1 MLEVRTGNRNINI
14 NIFCNVFFRLSR
26 GVSFMDIINNVQKF
40 LVDDLKSTLKNGS
53 KVSIAASCF
62 SIYAYE
68 SLKKELEQ
76 IEELRFI
83 FNSPTFIKDK
93 IEKEKRE
100 FYIPKL
106 NRERSIYGTK
116 FEIKL
121 KNELTQKAIAKE
133 CSNWIKK
140 KVTFKSNKT
149 NAYLQGF
156 INVENHDE
164 KYTYTQTVGFTTVD
178 LGYERGNNIS
188 NITIK
193 SDEYNM
199 TKTYFQLFDQVWN
212 DDEKTKDVTAEVIEY
227 ISTVYNENSPEFIY
241 FVILFNIFKEFL
253 EDITEDLLPNE
264 ATGFKETEIWN
275 RLYKF
280 KKDAVIGI
288 INKIQK
294 YHGCILADS
303 VGLGKTFTAL
313 GVIKYYE
320 LRNKNVLVLCPKK
333 LSENWLTYREN
344 YTNNI
349 LNKDRFNYDVL
360 YHTDLS
366 RDRGC
371 TNGINLERLNWG
383 NYDLLVIDE
392 SHNFRNND
400 PVKGRETRYQR
411 LMRKVIRTGVKTD
424 VLMLSATPVNN
435 KFNDLKNQIAL
446 IYEGN
451 PSNINAKLNTQRS
464 IDDIFKRA
472 QYSFNKWSKFPNSER
487 TTDALLNMLDFDFFE
502 LLDSLTIARSRKH
515 IQKYYNI
522 EEIGKFPKRLKP
534 ISHFCNLTERNDVIG
549 YNQIFKELSKLNL
562 SVYAPFNYILP
573 SKMSFY
579 ESKYDTV
586 VKGGIGSLKQSDRER
601 SLQTLMRIN
610 LLKRL
615 ESSVDAFRITLSKMI
630 DKINIAIEE
639 VDKFNNYA
647 SNEIISYQEMNNI
660 NFDEDDWIDDEF
672 SIGDK
677 IKINLSDMDKISWR
691 EDLEHDR
698 NIIKYLL
705 KEMKKITPVFDQKLY
720 TLKNIIKEKINN
732 PINKDNKKIIIFTA
746 FSDTADYLYNEISK
760 YVMDEFNLHT
770 AKIVGSDANKT
781 TLNIKNDLNTI
792 LTCFSPISKEKHLTM
807 PHVKGKIDV
816 LIATDCISEGQ
827 NLQDCDYLINYDI
840 HWNPVRITQRFGR
853 IDRIGSK
860 NDAIQLVNFWPNMT
874 LDEYINLR
882 ERVEN
887 RMVIVNM
894 TSTGTGADNLL
905 SNKSTDLEYRK
916 EQLKKLQEEVLDLED
931 MNTGVSIT
939 DLGLNDFRID
949 LMNYVNQNGDLD
961 NVPYGLH
968 TVIKANEEKEIYP
981 GVIFVLKNINSDIDA
996 NKQNALYPFY
1006 LVYINYEGN
1015 VIVNHLKVKKI
1026 LDVLRIGCKGEDKP
1040 IKEAYTE
1047 FNKETKD
1054 GKKMDKYSKLLEDA
1068 IKSIINTNEE
1078 SDIDSLF
1085 TSGGTTALIKSIKG
1099 LDDFELIAF
1108 VVIR

>member
-1 MLEVRTGNRNINI
+1 ME
-14 NIFCNVFFRLSR
+14 
-26 GVSFMDIINNVQKF
+26 IINNVDK
-40 LVDDLKSTLKNGS
+40 LLGDDLKTTIEKDT
-53 KVSIAASCF
+53 KMSIAAAYF

-68 SLKKELEQ
+68 ALKKELEQ

-93 IEKEKRE
+93 IDKEKRE
-100 FYIPKL
+100 FYIPKR
-106 NRERSIYGTK
+106 NRETNIYGTE

-133 CSNWIKK
+133 CSKWIKE

-149 NAYLQGF
+149 HGYLPSFINIENNREQITYMPIQGF
-156 INVENHDE
+156 S
-164 KYTYTQTVGFTTVD
+164 TVD
-178 LGYERGNNIS
+178 LGYERGDYIANII
-188 NITIK
+188 NK
-193 SDEYNM
+193 SSDHNF
-199 TKTYFQLFDQVWN
+199 TKTYIELFEQVWA
-212 DDEKTKDVTAEVIEY
+212 DDEKMEDITSEVIEY
-227 ISTVYNENSPEFIY
+227 ISTVYKENPPEFIY
-241 FVILFNIFKEFL
+241 FVILYNIFNEFL
-253 EDITEDLLPNE
+253 EDINDDLLPNE

-275 RLYKF
+275 RLYSF
-280 KKDAVIGI
+280 QKDAAIGI
-288 INKIQK
+288 INKLQK

-349 LNKDRFNYDVL
+349 LYKDRFNYDVL

-366 RDRGC
+366 RDGGY

-383 NYDLLVIDE
+383 NYDLVVIDE

-435 KFNDLKNQIAL
+435 RFNDLKNQLAL
-446 IYEGN
+446 AYEGN
-451 PSNINAKLNTQRS
+451 PFNINKKLNTERG
-464 IDDIFKRA
+464 IDEIFKRA
-472 QYSFNKWSKFPNSER
+472 QYSFNKWSKMSNNER
-487 TTDALLNMLDFDFFE
+487 TTEVLLNMLDFDFFE

-515 IQKYYNI
+515 IQKYYDTS
-522 EEIGKFPKRLKP
+522 EIGDFPKRLKP
-534 ISHFCNLTERNDVIG
+534 ISHFCNLTERSDVIG
-549 YNQIFKELSKLNL
+549 YDEIYRELSRLNL
-562 SVYAPFNYILP
+562 SIYAPFNYILP
-573 SKMSFY
+573 SKISFY
-579 ESKYDTV
+579 ENKYDTV
-586 VKGGIGSLKQSDRER
+586 VKGGLSSLKQLDRER

-615 ESSVDAFRITLSKMI
+615 ESSVDAFRITLSKML
-630 DKINIAIEE
+630 DKIDTTIKEIDRFDIYA
-639 VDKFNNYA
+639 NNQFA
-647 SNEIISYQEMNNI
+647 SYQEINNL
-660 NFDEDDWIDDEF
+660 NLDEDDWLDDEF

-677 IKINLSDMDKISWR
+677 VKINLSDMDRISWR
-691 EDLEHDR
+691 EELSHDR
-698 NIIKYLL
+698 DIFENLL
-705 KEMKKITPVFDQKLY
+705 REMGKVTPEHDQKLY

-746 FSDTADYLYNEISK
+746 FSDTADYLYEEISQ
-760 YVMDEFNLHT
+760 YTLNEFNLHT
-770 AKIVGSDANKT
+770 AKVVGSDANKN
-781 TLNIKNDLNTI
+781 TLNIKNDLHTI

-807 PHVKGKIDV
+807 PHIEGEIDI

-860 NDAIQLVNFWPNMT
+860 NKVIQLVNFWPNMT

-882 ERVEN
+882 ERVED
-887 RMVIVNM
+887 RMEIVNI
-894 TSTGTGADNLL
+894 TATGDDNIL
-905 SNKSTDLEYRK
+905 SNKSSDLEYRK
-916 EQLKKLQEEVLDLED
+916 EQLSRLQNEVLDLED
-931 MNTGVSIT
+931 INTGVSIT
-939 DLGLNDFRID
+939 DLGLNDFRMD
-949 LMNYVNQNGDLD
+949 LVNYIEKNGDLD
-961 NVPYGLH
+961 HVPNGMH
-968 TVIKANEEKEIYP
+968 TVINSHEERGIYP
-981 GVIFVLKNINSDIDA
+981 GVIFVLKNINDDIDI
-996 NKQNALYPFY
+996 NKKNHLYPFY
-1006 LVYINYEGN
+1006 LIYIDYNGE
-1015 VIVNHLKVKKI
+1015 VIVDHIKVKKI
-1026 LDVLRIGCKGEDKP
+1026 LDILRIGCKGKDEP
-1040 IKEAYTE
+1040 IKEAYKP

-1068 IKSIINTNEE
+1068 INSIMDVNEE

-1085 TSGGTTALIKSIKG
+1085 SAGGTTALLESIEG
-1099 LDDFELIAF
+1099 LDDFELISF

>member
-1 MLEVRTGNRNINI
+1 
-14 NIFCNVFFRLSR
+14 
-26 GVSFMDIINNVQKF
+26 MDIINNVQKF
-40 LVDDLKSTLKNGS
+40 LGDDLKSTFKKDS

-76 IEELRFI
+76 IDELRFI

-106 NRERSIYGTK
+106 NRERSVYGTK

-156 INVENHDE
+156 INVENNNE
-164 KYTYTQTVGFTTVD
+164 RYTYTQTVGFSTVD
-178 LGYERGNNIS
+178 LGYERGDNIS
-188 NITIK
+188 NIVIK
-193 SDEYNM
+193 SDDYNM
-199 TKTYFQLFDQVWN
+199 TKTYFQLFEQVWN
-212 DDEKTKDVTAEVIEY
+212 DDEKMKDVTAEVIEY

-241 FVILFNIFKEFL
+241 FVILFNIFNEFL

-275 RLYKF
+275 RLYSF
-280 KKDAVIGI
+280 QKDAVIGI
-288 INKIQK
+288 INKLQK

-349 LNKDRFNYDVL
+349 LYKDRFNYNVL

-366 RDRGC
+366 RDSGY

-400 PVKGRETRYQR
+400 PVKDRETRYQR
-411 LMRKVIRTGVKTD
+411 LMRKVIKTGVKTD

-435 KFNDLKNQIAL
+435 RFNDLKNQLAL
-446 IYEGN
+446 AYEGN
-451 PSNINAKLNTQRS
+451 PSNINAKLNTERG

-472 QYSFNKWSKFPNSER
+472 QYSFNKWSKMPNSER
-487 TTDALLNMLDFDFFE
+487 TTETLLSMLDFDFFE

-534 ISHFCNLTERNDVIG
+534 ISHFCNLTERTDVIG
-549 YNQIFKELSKLNL
+549 YDEIFKELSKLNL
-562 SVYAPFNYILP
+562 SIYAPFNYIMP
-573 SKMSFY
+573 SKIKFY
-579 ESKYDTV
+579 EKIYDTV
-586 VKGGIGSLKQSDRER
+586 VKGGLGSLKQSDRER

-615 ESSVDAFRITLSKMI
+615 ESSVDAFRITLLKMI
-630 DKINIAIEE
+630 DKINCTIEE
-639 VDKFNNYA
+639 IDKFNTYV
-647 SNEIISYQEMNNI
+647 SNQIISYQKINNI
-660 NFDEDDWIDDEF
+660 DFDEDDWIDDEF
-672 SIGDK
+672 SIGGK
-677 IKINLSDMDKISWR
+677 VKINLSDMDRISWR

-698 NIIKYLL
+698 SIIDYLL
-705 KEMKKITPVFDQKLY
+705 KEMEKITPAFDKKLY
-720 TLKNIIKEKINN
+720 TLKSIIKEKINN

-746 FSDTADYLYNEISK
+746 FSDTADYLYNEISQ

-781 TLNIKNDLNTI
+781 TLNIKNDLHTI
-792 LTCFSPISKEKHLTM
+792 LTCFSPVSKEKHLTM
-807 PHVKGKIDV
+807 PHINGEIDI

-860 NDAIQLVNFWPNMT
+860 NDVIQLVNFWPNMT

-894 TSTGTGADNLL
+894 ASTGTSDDNLL

-916 EQLKKLQEEVLDLED
+916 EQLKRLQEEVIDLED

-939 DLGLNDFRID
+939 DLGLNDFRMD
-949 LMNYVNQNGDLD
+949 LVNYINKNGDLD
-961 NVPYGLH
+961 SVPYGLH
-968 TVIKANEEKEIYP
+968 AVINADKEKEIYP
-981 GVIFVLKNINSDIDA
+981 GVIFVLKNINDGIDV
-996 NKQNALYPFY
+996 NKQNPLYPFY
-1006 LVYINYEGN
+1006 LVYINYEGE
-1015 VIVNHLKVKKI
+1015 VVVNHLKVKKI
-1026 LDVLRIGCKGEDKP
+1026 LDVLRTGCKGKDKP
-1040 IKEAYTE
+1040 IKEAYIE

-1054 GKKMDKYSKLLEDA
+1054 GKKMDKYSRLLEDA
-1068 IKSIINTNEE
+1068 IKSIINANEE

>member
-1 MLEVRTGNRNINI
+1 MET
-14 NIFCNVFFRLSR
+14 
-26 GVSFMDIINNVQKF
+26 INNIDKI
-40 LVDDLKSTLKNGS
+40 LGDDLKNTLKKDS
-53 KVSIAASCF
+53 RLSIVASYF

-68 SLKKELEQ
+68 ALKKELEQ

-93 IEKEKRE
+93 IDKEKRE
-100 FYIPKL
+100 FYIPKR
-106 NRERSIYGTK
+106 NRETSIYGTE

-133 CSNWIKK
+133 CSKWIKE

-149 NAYLQGF
+149 HGYLPSFINIENNREQITYMPIQGF
-156 INVENHDE
+156 S
-164 KYTYTQTVGFTTVD
+164 TVD
-178 LGYERGNNIS
+178 LGYERGDYIANII
-188 NITIK
+188 NK
-193 SDEYNM
+193 SSDHNF
-199 TKTYFQLFDQVWN
+199 TQTYIELFEQVWD
-212 DDEKTKDVTAEVIEY
+212 DDEKMEDITLEVVEY
-227 ISTVYNENSPEFIY
+227 ISTVYKENSPEFIY
-241 FVILFNIFKEFL
+241 FVILYNIFNEFL
-253 EDITEDLLPNE
+253 EDLNEDFLPNE

-275 RLYKF
+275 RLYSF
-280 KKDAVIGI
+280 QKDAVIGI
-288 INKIQK
+288 INKLQK

-349 LNKDRFNYDVL
+349 LYKDRFNYDVL

-366 RDRGC
+366 RDSGS
-371 TNGINLERLNWG
+371 TNGIDLERLNWG

-435 KFNDLKNQIAL
+435 RFNDLKNQLAL
-446 IYEGN
+446 AYEGN
-451 PSNINAKLNTQRS
+451 PSNINRKLDTERG

-472 QYSFNKWSKFPNSER
+472 QYSFNKWSKMPNNER
-487 TTDALLNMLDFDFFE
+487 TTEVLLNMLDFDFFE

-515 IQKYYNI
+515 IQKFYDTS
-522 EEIGKFPKRLKP
+522 EIGDFPKRLKP
-534 ISHFCNLTERNDVIG
+534 ISHFCNLTERPDVIG
-549 YNQIFKELSKLNL
+549 YDTIYKELSRLNL
-562 SVYAPFNYILP
+562 SLYAPFNYILP
-573 SKMSFY
+573 SKMRFY
-579 ESKYDTV
+579 ENKYDTV
-586 VKGGIGSLKQSDRER
+586 VKGGLSSLKQSDREQ

-615 ESSVDAFRITLSKMI
+615 ESSVDAFRITLSKMLEKIDITIQQI
-630 DKINIAIEE
+630 DKFDNYVSNQFTSYREIKNI
-639 VDKFNNYA
+639 DL
-647 SNEIISYQEMNNI
+647 
-660 NFDEDDWIDDEF
+660 DEDDWLDEEF

-677 IKINLSDMDKISWR
+677 VKINLSDMDRISWR
-691 EDLEHDR
+691 EDLSHDR
-698 NIIKYLL
+698 DIIIYLL
-705 KEMKKITPVFDQKLY
+705 QEMEKVTPEHDQKLY

-746 FSDTADYLYNEISK
+746 FSDTADYLYEQISQ
-760 YVMDEFNLHT
+760 YALNEFNLHT
-770 AKIVGSDANKT
+770 AKVVGSDENKA
-781 TLNIKNDLNTI
+781 TLNIRMDLHTI
-792 LTCFSPISKEKHLTM
+792 LTCFSPISKEKDLIM
-807 PHVKGKIDV
+807 PHIEGEIDI

-860 NDAIQLVNFWPNMT
+860 NKVIQLVNFWPNMT

-882 ERVEN
+882 ERVED
-887 RMVIVNM
+887 RMEIVNI
-894 TSTGTGADNLL
+894 TATGDDNIL
-905 SNKSTDLEYRK
+905 SNKSSDLEYRK
-916 EQLKKLQEEVLDLED
+916 EQLSRLQNEVLDLED
-931 MNTGVSIT
+931 INTGVSIT
-939 DLGLNDFRID
+939 DLGLNDFRMD
-949 LMNYVNQNGDLD
+949 LVNYIEKNGDLD
-961 NVPYGLH
+961 HVPNGMH
-968 TVIKANEEKEIYP
+968 TVINSHEERGIYP
-981 GVIFVLKNINSDIDA
+981 GVIFVLKNINDDIDI
-996 NKQNALYPFY
+996 NKKNHLYPFY
-1006 LVYINYEGN
+1006 LIYIDYNGE
-1015 VIVNHLKVKKI
+1015 VIVDHIKVKKI
-1026 LDVLRIGCKGEDKP
+1026 LDILRIGCKGKDEP
-1040 IKEAYTE
+1040 IKEAYKP

-1068 IKSIINTNEE
+1068 INSIMDVNEE

-1085 TSGGTTALIKSIKG
+1085 SAGGTTALLESIEG
-1099 LDDFELIAF
+1099 LDDFELISF

>member
-1 MLEVRTGNRNINI
+1 ME
-14 NIFCNVFFRLSR
+14 
-26 GVSFMDIINNVQKF
+26 IINNVEKF
-40 LVDDLKSTLKNGS
+40 LGDDLKNTLKKNS

-76 IEELRFI
+76 INELRFI

-106 NRERSIYGTK
+106 NRERSLYGTE

-133 CSNWIKK
+133 CSNWIKE

-149 NAYLQGF
+149 NAFLQGF
-156 INVENHDE
+156 INIENDDI
-164 KYTYTQTVGFTTVD
+164 KNTYTQTVGFTTVD
-178 LGYERGNNIS
+178 LGYERGDNIS
-188 NITIK
+188 NIVIK
-193 SDEYNM
+193 SDDYSV
-199 TKTYFQLFDQVWN
+199 TKTYFDLFEQVWN
-212 DDEKTKDVTAEVIEY
+212 DDNKMEDITTEVVEY
-227 ISTVYNENSPEFIY
+227 ISTVYKENPPEFIY
-241 FVILFNIFKEFL
+241 FIILYNIFNEFL

-264 ATGFKETEIWN
+264 STGFKETEVWN
-275 RLYKF
+275 RLYNF
-280 KKDAVIGI
+280 QKDAVIGI
-288 INKIQK
+288 INKLQK

-349 LNKDRFNYDVL
+349 LYKDRFNYDVL

-366 RDRGC
+366 RDGGN
-371 TNGINLERLNWG
+371 TNGIDLERLNWG

-411 LMRKVIRTGVKTD
+411 LMRKVIKTGVKTD

-435 KFNDLKNQIAL
+435 RFNDLKNQLAL
-446 IYEGN
+446 AYEGN
-451 PSNINAKLNTQRS
+451 PSNINAKLNTKRGV
-464 IDDIFKRA
+464 DDIFKRA
-472 QYSFNKWSKFPNSER
+472 QYSFNQWSKLPNSER
-487 TTDALLNMLDFDFFE
+487 TTETLLNMLDFDFFE

-515 IQKYYNI
+515 IQKYYDI

-534 ISHFCNLTERNDVIG
+534 ISHFCNLTQRQDVIS
-549 YNQIFKELSKLNL
+549 YDSIFKELSKLNL
-562 SVYAPFNYILP
+562 SIYAPFNYILP

-579 ESKYDTV
+579 ENIYDTI
-586 VKGGIGSLKQSDRER
+586 VKGGLGSLKQLDRER

-615 ESSVDAFRITLSKMI
+615 ESSVEAFRITLSKMLNKIDSTIEEI
-630 DKINIAIEE
+630 DKFDI
-639 VDKFNNYA
+639 YA
-647 SNEIISYQEMNNI
+647 SNQTTSYQEINNI
-660 NFDEDDWIDDEF
+660 DLDEDDWIDDEF

-677 IKINLSDMDKISWR
+677 VKINLSDMDRISWR
-691 EDLEHDR
+691 EDLTRD
-698 NIIKYLL
+698 
-705 KEMKKITPVFDQKLY
+705 
-720 TLKNIIKEKINN
+720 KNIISYLLQEMSKINPFHDLKLSTLKYIITEKINN
-732 PINKDNKKIIIFTA
+732 PINKNNKKIIIFTA
-746 FSDTADYLYNEISK
+746 FSDTADYLYEEIAP
-760 YVMDEFNLHT
+760 YVLKKFNLHT
-770 AKIVGSDANKT
+770 AKIVGSDANKN
-781 TLNIKNDLNTI
+781 TLKLKNDLHTI
-792 LTCFSPISKEKHLTM
+792 LTCFSPISKEKNLTM
-807 PHVKGKIDV
+807 PHIKGEIDI

-860 NDAIQLVNFWPNMT
+860 NDVIQLVNFWPDMS

-894 TSTGTGADNLL
+894 TATGDDNYL

-916 EQLKKLQEEVLDLED
+916 EQLKK
-931 MNTGVSIT
+931 
-939 DLGLNDFRID
+939 
-949 LMNYVNQNGDLD
+949 
-961 NVPYGLH
+961 
-968 TVIKANEEKEIYP
+968 
-981 GVIFVLKNINSDIDA
+981 
-996 NKQNALYPFY
+996 
-1006 LVYINYEGN
+1006 
-1015 VIVNHLKVKKI
+1015 
-1026 LDVLRIGCKGEDKP
+1026 
-1040 IKEAYTE
+1040 
-1047 FNKETKD
+1047 
-1054 GKKMDKYSKLLEDA
+1054 
-1068 IKSIINTNEE
+1068 
-1078 SDIDSLF
+1078 
-1085 TSGGTTALIKSIKG
+1085 TS
-1099 LDDFELIAF
+1099 
-1108 VVIR
+1108 R

>member
-1 MLEVRTGNRNINI
+1 ME
-14 NIFCNVFFRLSR
+14 
-26 GVSFMDIINNVQKF
+26 IINNVEKF
-40 LVDDLKSTLKNGS
+40 LGDDLKNTLKKNS

-76 IEELRFI
+76 INELRFI

-106 NRERSIYGTK
+106 NRERSLYGTE

-133 CSNWIKK
+133 CSNWIKE

-149 NAYLQGF
+149 NAFLQGF
-156 INVENHDE
+156 INIENDDI
-164 KYTYTQTVGFTTVD
+164 KNTYTQTVGFTTVD
-178 LGYERGNNIS
+178 LGYERGDNIS
-188 NITIK
+188 NIVIK
-193 SDEYNM
+193 SDDYSV
-199 TKTYFQLFDQVWN
+199 TKTYFDLFEQVWN
-212 DDEKTKDVTAEVIEY
+212 DDNKMEDITTEVVEY
-227 ISTVYNENSPEFIY
+227 ISTVYKENPPEFIY
-241 FVILFNIFKEFL
+241 FIILYNIFNEFL

-264 ATGFKETEIWN
+264 STGFKETEVWN
-275 RLYKF
+275 RLYNF
-280 KKDAVIGI
+280 QKDAVIGI
-288 INKIQK
+288 INKLQK

-349 LNKDRFNYDVL
+349 LYKDRFNYDVL

-366 RDRGC
+366 RDGGN
-371 TNGINLERLNWG
+371 TNGIDLERLNWG

-411 LMRKVIRTGVKTD
+411 LMRKVIKTGVKTD

-435 KFNDLKNQIAL
+435 RFNDLKNQLAL
-446 IYEGN
+446 AYEGN
-451 PSNINAKLNTQRS
+451 PSNINAKLNTKRGV
-464 IDDIFKRA
+464 DDIFKRA
-472 QYSFNKWSKFPNSER
+472 QYSFNQWSKLPNSER
-487 TTDALLNMLDFDFFE
+487 TTETLLNMLDFDFFE

-515 IQKYYNI
+515 IQKYYDI

-534 ISHFCNLTERNDVIG
+534 ISHFCNLTQRQDVIS
-549 YNQIFKELSKLNL
+549 YDSIFKELSKLNL
-562 SVYAPFNYILP
+562 SIYAPFNYILP

-579 ESKYDTV
+579 ENIYDTI
-586 VKGGIGSLKQSDRER
+586 VKGGLGSLKQLDRER

-615 ESSVDAFRITLSKMI
+615 ESSVKAFRITLSKMLNKIDSTIEEI
-630 DKINIAIEE
+630 DKFDI
-639 VDKFNNYA
+639 YA
-647 SNEIISYQEMNNI
+647 SNQTTSYQEINNI
-660 NFDEDDWIDDEF
+660 DLDEDDWIDDEF

-677 IKINLSDMDKISWR
+677 VKINLSDMDRISWR
-691 EDLEHDR
+691 EDLTRD
-698 NIIKYLL
+698 
-705 KEMKKITPVFDQKLY
+705 
-720 TLKNIIKEKINN
+720 KNIISYLLQEMSKINPFHDLKLSTLKYIITEKINN
-732 PINKDNKKIIIFTA
+732 PINKNNKKIIIFTA
-746 FSDTADYLYNEISK
+746 FSDTADYLYEEIAP
-760 YVMDEFNLHT
+760 YVLKKFNLHT
-770 AKIVGSDANKT
+770 AKIVGSDANKN
-781 TLNIKNDLNTI
+781 TLKLKNDLHTI
-792 LTCFSPISKEKHLTM
+792 LTCFSPISKEKNLTM
-807 PHVKGKIDV
+807 PHIKGEIDI

-860 NDAIQLVNFWPNMT
+860 NDVIQLVNFWPDMS

-894 TSTGTGADNLL
+894 TATGDDNYL

-916 EQLKKLQEEVLDLED
+916 EQLKKLQDEVLDLED
-931 MNTGVSIT
+931 INTGVSIT
-939 DLGLNDFRID
+939 DLGLNDFRMD
-949 LMNYVNQNGDLD
+949 LVSFVKENKDLD
-961 NVPYGLH
+961 KVPNGMH
-968 TVIKANEEKEIYP
+968 TVINADEEKGIHP
-981 GVIFVLKNINSDIDA
+981 GVIFVLKNINDDIDI
-996 NKQNALYPFY
+996 NKQNVLYPFY
-1006 LVYINYEGN
+1006 LIYVDYEGE
-1015 VIVNHLKVKKI
+1015 VVVNHLKVKKI
-1026 LDVLRIGCKGEDKP
+1026 LDVLRIGCKGKNKP
-1040 IKEAYTE
+1040 IKEAYRE
-1047 FNKETKD
+1047 FNRETRD
-1054 GKKMDKYSKLLEDA
+1054 GKKMDKYSKLLENA
-1068 IKSIINTNEE
+1068 IRSIIDVNQE

-1085 TSGGTTALIKSIKG
+1085 SSGGTTALSVSIKG
-1099 LDDFELIAF
+1099 LDDFELISF

>member
-1 MLEVRTGNRNINI
+1 MQV
-14 NIFCNVFFRLSR
+14 
-26 GVSFMDIINNVQKF
+26 INNIDK
-40 LVDDLKSTLKNGS
+40 LLGDDLKSNIKKDS
-53 KVSIAASCF
+53 KVSIVAAYF

-68 SLKKELEQ
+68 ALKKELEQ
-76 IEELRFI
+76 IQELNFI

-100 FYIPKL
+100 FYIPKR
-106 NRERSIYGTK
+106 NRERNLYGTE

-133 CSNWIKK
+133 CSKWIKE

-149 NAYLQGF
+149 HGYLPSFINIENNREQITYMPIQGF
-156 INVENHDE
+156 S
-164 KYTYTQTVGFTTVD
+164 TVD
-178 LGYERGNNIS
+178 LGYERGDYIANII
-188 NITIK
+188 NK
-193 SDEYNM
+193 SSDHNF
-199 TKTYFQLFDQVWN
+199 TKTYIELFEQVWA
-212 DDEKTKDVTAEVIEY
+212 DDEKMEDITLEVVEY
-227 ISTVYNENSPEFIY
+227 ISTVYKENSPEFIY
-241 FVILFNIFKEFL
+241 FVILYNIFNEFL
-253 EDITEDLLPNE
+253 EDLNEDLLPNE

-275 RLYKF
+275 RLYSF
-280 KKDAVIGI
+280 QKDAVIGI
-288 INKIQK
+288 INKLQK

-349 LNKDRFNYDVL
+349 LYKDRFNYDVL

-366 RDRGC
+366 RDSGS
-371 TNGINLERLNWG
+371 TNGIDLERLNWG

-435 KFNDLKNQIAL
+435 RFNDLKNQLAL
-446 IYEGN
+446 AYEGN
-451 PSNINAKLNTQRS
+451 PFNINKKLNTERG
-464 IDDIFKRA
+464 IDQIFKRA
-472 QYSFNKWSKFPNSER
+472 QYSFNKWSKMPNNER
-487 TTDALLNMLDFDFFE
+487 TTEVLLNMLDFDFFE

-515 IQKYYNI
+515 IQKFYDTS
-522 EEIGKFPKRLKP
+522 EIGDFPKRLKP
-534 ISHFCNLTERNDVIG
+534 ISHFCNLTERSDVIG
-549 YNQIFKELSKLNL
+549 YDTIYKELSRLNL
-562 SVYAPFNYILP
+562 SLYAPFNYILP

-579 ESKYDTV
+579 ENKYDTV
-586 VKGGIGSLKQSDRER
+586 VKGGLSSLKQSDRER

-615 ESSVDAFRITLSKMI
+615 ESSVDAFRITLSKMLDKIDTTIQQI
-630 DKINIAIEE
+630 DKFDNYVSNQFTSYREIKNI
-639 VDKFNNYA
+639 DL
-647 SNEIISYQEMNNI
+647 
-660 NFDEDDWIDDEF
+660 DEDDWLDEEF

-677 IKINLSDMDKISWR
+677 VKINLSDMDRISWR
-691 EDLEHDR
+691 EDLSHDR
-698 NIIKYLL
+698 DIIIYLL
-705 KEMKKITPVFDQKLY
+705 QEMEKVTPEHDQKLY

-746 FSDTADYLYNEISK
+746 FSDTADYLYEQISQ
-760 YVMDEFNLHT
+760 YALNEFNLHT
-770 AKIVGSDANKT
+770 AKVVGSDENKA
-781 TLNIKNDLNTI
+781 TLNIRMDLHTI

-807 PHVKGKIDV
+807 PHIEGEIDI

-860 NDAIQLVNFWPNMT
+860 NKVIQLVNFWPNMT

-882 ERVEN
+882 ERVED
-887 RMVIVNM
+887 RMEIVNI
-894 TSTGTGADNLL
+894 TATGDDNIL
-905 SNKSTDLEYRK
+905 SNKSSDLEYRK
-916 EQLKKLQEEVLDLED
+916 EQLSRLQNEVLDLED
-931 MNTGVSIT
+931 INTGVSIT
-939 DLGLNDFRID
+939 DLGLNDFRMD
-949 LMNYVNQNGDLD
+949 LVSYIEKNGDLD
-961 NVPYGLH
+961 HVPNGMH
-968 TVIKANEEKEIYP
+968 TVINSHEERGIYP
-981 GVIFVLKNINSDIDA
+981 GVIFVLKNINDDIDI
-996 NKQNALYPFY
+996 NKKNHLYPFY
-1006 LVYINYEGN
+1006 LIYIDYNGE
-1015 VIVNHLKVKKI
+1015 VIVDHIKVKKI
-1026 LDVLRIGCKGEDKP
+1026 LDILRIGCKGKDEP
-1040 IKEAYTE
+1040 IKEAYKP

-1068 IKSIINTNEE
+1068 INSIMDVNEE

-1085 TSGGTTALIKSIKG
+1085 SAGGTTALLESIEG
-1099 LDDFELIAF
+1099 LDDFELISF

>member
-1 MLEVRTGNRNINI
+1 
-14 NIFCNVFFRLSR
+14 
-26 GVSFMDIINNVQKF
+26 MDILDNVQK
-40 LVDDLKSTLKNGS
+40 LLGDDLKITLEKDS

-68 SLKKELEQ
+68 SLKNELEK
-76 IEELRFI
+76 IKELRFI

-106 NRERSIYGTK
+106 NRERSLYGTK

-133 CSNWIKK
+133 CSNWIRN
-140 KVTFKSNKT
+140 KVIFKSNKT
-149 NAYLQGF
+149 DAYLQGF
-156 INVENHDE
+156 INIKNYNER
-164 KYTYTQTVGFTTVD
+164 YTYTQTVGFTTVD
-178 LGYERGNNIS
+178 LGYERGDNIS
-188 NITIK
+188 NIVIK
-193 SDEYNM
+193 SDDYNI
-199 TKTYFQLFDQVWN
+199 TKTYFQLFEQIWN
-212 DDEKTKDVTAEVIEY
+212 DERKLEDVTTEVIDY

-241 FVILFNIFKEFL
+241 FVILFNIFSEFL
-253 EDITEDLLPNE
+253 EDITQELLPNE

-275 RLYKF
+275 RLYHF
-280 KKDAVIGI
+280 QRDAVVGI
-288 INKIQK
+288 INKLQK
-294 YHGCILADS
+294 YNGCILADS

-349 LNKDRFNYDVL
+349 LYKDRFNYDVL

-366 RDRGC
+366 RDIGY
-371 TNGINLERLNWG
+371 TNGINLERINWG

-400 PVKGRETRYQR
+400 PVKDRETRYQR
-411 LMRKVIRTGVKTD
+411 LLKKVLRTGVKTD
-424 VLMLSATPVNN
+424 VMMLSATPVNN
-435 KFNDLKNQIAL
+435 KFNDLKHQLAL
-446 IYEGN
+446 AYEGN
-451 PSNINAKLNTQRS
+451 PSNLNKKLNTQRG
-464 IDDIFKRA
+464 IDDIFRRA
-472 QYSFNKWSKFPNSER
+472 QYSFNKWSKMPHIER
-487 TTDALLNMLDFDFFE
+487 TTETLLSMLDFDFFE

-515 IQKYYNI
+515 IQKYYDV

-534 ISHFCNLTERNDVIG
+534 ISHFCNLTERTDVIG
-549 YNQIFKELSKLNL
+549 YDEIFKELSRLNL
-562 SVYAPFNYILP
+562 SIYAPFNYILP
-573 SKMSFY
+573 SKKKLY
-579 ESKYDTV
+579 EEIYDTV
-586 VKGGIGSLKQSDRER
+586 VKGGLGSLKQLDRER

-615 ESSVDAFRITLSKMI
+615 ESSVDAFRITLSKMM
-630 DKINIAIEE
+630 DKINNTIEE
-639 VDKFNNYA
+639 IEKFNTYV
-647 SNEIISYQEMNNI
+647 SKQITSYQELSNI
-660 NFDEDDWIDDEF
+660 DFDEDDWLDDEF
-672 SIGDK
+672 NIGDK
-677 IKINLSDMDKISWR
+677 VKINLSDIDRISWK
-691 EDLEHDR
+691 EDLERDV

-705 KEMKKITPVFDQKLY
+705 QEMEKIVPFFDKKLS
-720 TLKNIIKEKINN
+720 TLKSVIKEKINN
-732 PINKDNKKIIIFTA
+732 PINKANKKIIIFTA
-746 FSDTADYLYNEISK
+746 FSDTADYLYNQTFQ

-781 TLNIKNDLNTI
+781 TLNIKSDLHTI
-792 LTCFSPISKEKHLTM
+792 LTCFSPVSKEKYLTM
-807 PHVKGKIDV
+807 PHIKGEIDI

-860 NDAIQLVNFWPNMT
+860 NHVIQLVNFWPNMT

-894 TSTGTGADNLL
+894 TSTGTGDDNLL

-916 EQLKKLQEEVLDLED
+916 EQLKRLQEEVIDLED
-931 MNTGVSIT
+931 VKTGVSIT
-939 DLGLNDFRID
+939 DLGLNDFRMDLVNFID
-949 LMNYVNQNGDLD
+949 KNGDLD
-961 NVPYGLH
+961 NTPYGLH
-968 TVIKANEEKEIYP
+968 TVILAEEDKEIYT
-981 GVIFVLKNINSDIDA
+981 GVIFVLKNINDGIDT

-1006 LVYINYEGN
+1006 LVYVNYEGE
-1015 VIVNHLKVKKI
+1015 VVVNHLKVKKI
-1026 LDVLRIGCKGEDKP
+1026 LDVLRTGCKGKDKP
-1040 IKEAYTE
+1040 IREAYNL

-1054 GKKMDKYSKLLEDA
+1054 GKKMDKYSRLLEDA

-1108 VVIR
+1108 IVIK